1 MEGLPNKT
9 EQIMPVTIYDVA
21 KRAGV
26 GIGTVSR
33 VLNESP
39 QISPKTREKVLKAI
53 RELQY
58 RPHALARGLARN
70 KTGMIAVVMPFFIGY
85 FYFELLR
92 TIQHELNK
100 KGYDLILYN
109 VEKPNQLDNIF
120 EKSLKERR
128 VDGLLIL
135 SIPISEAH
143 VMELERHR
151 FPVVLVDTKH
161 PRLDSIKVENKQG
174 AYAAVSY
181 LISLGHQKIGMI
193 TGKLSSPPARERVEG
208 YKKALKDKAIPLDPR
223 YIVVPNIHEAD
234 GFNRSAGY
242 QGLRQLAS
250 LGKER
255 PTAIFA
261 SSDIQAAGALLA
273 AQELRIRIPEE
284 MAIVGFDDV
293 ELASYL
299 GLTTM
304 RQPLEDMGKL
314 AVERLI
320 ERITKKAHGVIQR
333 QFIPQLVIRNTSG
346 ILQMEKVDFI
356 MEKKT

>member
-1 MEGLPNKT
+1 
-9 EQIMPVTIYDVA
+9 MPVTIYDVA

-70 KTGMIAVVMPFFIGY
+70 KTGMIGVVMPFFIGY

-92 TIQHELNK
+92 TIQHELTQ

-109 VEKPNQLDNIF
+109 VENPKQLDTIF
-120 EKSLKERR
+120 EKSLRERR

-135 SIPISEAH
+135 SVPISDVHAKEFH
-143 VMELERHR
+143 RQR
-151 FPVVLVDTKH
+151 FPVVLVDTTH
-161 PRLDSIKVENKQG
+161 PDLDSIKVENTQG
-174 AYAAVSY
+174 AYTAVSY
-181 LISLGHQKIGMI
+181 LISLGHQRIGMI

-208 YKKALKDKAIPLDPR
+208 YKKALTDHGIPFEPR
-223 YIVVPNIHEAD
+223 YLLVPEIPEAD

-242 QGLRQLAS
+242 QGFKQLVS

-273 AQELRIRIPEE
+273 AQELHLRIPEE
-284 MAIVGFDDV
+284 MALIGFDDV

-320 ERITKKAHGVIQR
+320 ERISKKVYQVIQH
-333 QFIPQLVIRNTSG
+333 QVVPQLIIRNTSG
-346 ILQMEKVDFI
+346 VLSMDKVDFI

>member
-1 MEGLPNKT
+1 
-9 EQIMPVTIYDVA
+9 MPVTIYDVA

-33 VLNESP
+33 VLNDSP

-92 TIQHELNK
+92 TIQRELSK

-109 VEKPNQLDNIF
+109 VENPKQLDSIF

-135 SIPISEAH
+135 SIPISDAYAK
-143 VMELERHR
+143 ELTRHR
-151 FPVVLVDTKH
+151 FPVVLVDTAH
-161 PRLDSIKVENKQG
+161 PCLDSIKVENTQG
-174 AYAAVSY
+174 AYTAVSY
-181 LISLGHQKIGMI
+181 LISLGHRRIGMI
-193 TGKLSSPPARERVEG
+193 TGKLSTPPARERVEG
-208 YKKALKDKAIPLDPR
+208 YKRALRENSIPFDPR
-223 YIVVPNIHEAD
+223 YLVVPDIPEAD

-242 QGLRQLAS
+242 EGFKQLVS

-273 AQELRIRIPEE
+273 SQELHIRVPEE
-284 MAIVGFDDV
+284 IAIVGFDDV

-304 RQPLEDMGKL
+304 KQPLEDMGKL

-320 ERITKKAHGVIQR
+320 ERISKKAHEVIQR
-333 QFIPQLVIRNTSG
+333 EFIPQLVVRNTSG
-346 ILQMEKVDFI
+346 ILQMEKLDFI